1 MQKTSAYIKEKIM
14 KNKNLKI
21 MITILLM
28 LGAVMVHAAEID
40 DNEDAIRFRLKN
52 DLRRADRPSAG
63 ASARDIYGW
72 VQGSML
78 DVNTH
83 YYSDLIGVQA
93 GAYYVY
99 KLGAKSRWSTRGY
112 LDDHDS
118 FGLVAGAVKF
128 RPADN
133 MHLKIGRF
141 GTDNGYGSLPYRIP
155 LIASGSTRTMPTLSE
170 GIIGR
175 YEPSENIDLWAMYR
189 TRVFLWPDAA
199 VGVRNEGIYNPGTG
213 HYDTRRARSFLAG
226 SWHDNTSRYSLGASW
241 QDDVSSQYQAILEK
255 KFALANKD
263 NIKVELLAY
272 HAELNGISRSR
283 SDHDNT
289 QVYSGQITYSLPKIS
304 FFSSAGLVTHTMN
317 NIGSNVDT
325 DIGWPNSLS
334 IDRNK
339 EDMISFQ
346 FGAQYFFKPNL
357 SVMVAPLITRGYEDS
372 RRTIEINGKGV
383 LVAAFYNITDGPLTG
398 LKISIGT
405 DMAKEKRHGSSLG
418 NELNYWDIKT
428 GIQYDFMLK

>member
-1 MQKTSAYIKEKIM
+1 MTN
-14 KNKNLKI
+14 NKFKV
-21 MITILLM
+21 LLAF
-28 LGAVMVHAAEID
+28 LLLFNTMVSHSAEIND
-40 DNEDAIRFRLKN
+40 DEDSVRVRLKN
-52 DLRRADRPSAG
+52 DFRRADRPSAG
-63 ASARDIYGW
+63 SSARDIYGW
-72 VQGSML
+72 VQGTML

-83 YYSDLIGVQA
+83 YYSDVIGVQA

-112 LDDHDS
+112 LADHDS
-118 FGLVAGAVKF
+118 FGLASGAIKL

-133 MHLKIGRF
+133 IHIKIGRF

-170 GIIGR
+170 GGIGR

-199 VGVRNEGIYNPGTG
+199 VGVRNEGIYNPSTG

-226 SWHDNTSRYSLGASW
+226 SWHDDRSRYSFGMSW
-241 QDDVSSQYQAILEK
+241 QDDVSSQYQTILEK
-255 KFALANKD
+255 KFALKNKD
-263 NIKVELLAY
+263 SIKVEALAY
-272 HAELNGISRSR
+272 HAELNGISRAN

-289 QVYSGQITYSLPKIS
+289 QVYSAQITYSMPKIS
-304 FFSSAGLVTHTMN
+304 LFSSAGLVTHAMN

-339 EDMISFQ
+339 EDMFSFQ
-346 FGAQYFFKPNL
+346 AGAQYYFKPNF
-357 SVMVAPLITRGYEDS
+357 SVMLAPLITHGYEDT
-372 RRTIEINGKGV
+372 RRTIEINGRGV
-383 LVAAFYNITDGPLTG
+383 LAAMFYNVTDGPLEG
-398 LKISIGT
+398 VKLSVGT
-405 DMAKEKRHGSSLG
+405 DLAREKRNGSSLG
-418 NELNYWDIKT
+418 EHLNYWDVKA

>member
-1 MQKTSAYIKEKIM
+1 M
-14 KNKNLKI
+14 KNKNLKTVI
-21 MITILLM
+21 AILITF
-28 LGAVMVHAAEID
+28 GAVAVQAAEID
-40 DNEDAIRFRLKN
+40 DNEDAVRIRLKN
-52 DLRRADRPSAG
+52 DFRRADRPSAG

-112 LDDHDS
+112 LDGYDS
-118 FGLVAGAVKF
+118 FGLAAGAIKLK
-128 RPADN
+128 PADN
-133 MHLKIGRF
+133 IHLKIGRF

-170 GIIGR
+170 GIIAR
-175 YEPSENIDLWAMYR
+175 YEPSENVDLWAMYR

-199 VGVRNEGIYNPGTG
+199 VGVRNEGIYNPSTG
-213 HYDTRRARSFLAG
+213 RYDTRRARSFLAG
-226 SWHDNTSRYSLGASW
+226 SWHDDTSRYSLGVSW
-241 QDDVSSQYQAILEK
+241 QDDVSSQYQTILEK
-255 KFALANKD
+255 KFPLPNQD
-263 NIKVELLAY
+263 SIKVEALAH

-289 QVYSGQITYSLPKIS
+289 QVYSGQITYSMPKIS
-304 FFSSAGLVTHTMN
+304 FFSSVGVVTHAMN

-339 EDMISFQ
+339 ENMVSFQ
-346 FGAQYFFKPNL
+346 FGAQYFIKPNL
-357 SVMVAPLITRGYEDS
+357 SVMLAPLITRGYEDT
-372 RRTIEINGKGV
+372 RRTIEINGRGV
-383 LVAAFYNITDGPLTG
+383 LAAVFYNVTEGPLVG
-398 LKISIGT
+398 LKMSLGA

-418 NELNYWDIKT
+418 NNLNYWDVKA